1 MPETTQKTED
11 PAVKRFRQ
19 YLRIKSVHP
28 TPDYDGC
35 IKFLKGQAEEIGLPF
50 RTIEVHPG
58 RIVCIMTWEGT
69 DPSLPSIV
77 LNSHTDV
84 VPVFEEHWKCDP
96 WDGIKMENGDIY
108 GRGTQDMKSNG
119 CLYLEAIRR
128 LKAQGVKI
136 NRTVYLT
143 FVPDEEIG
151 GELGMAKFVL
161 RDEFK
166 EMNVACAIDEGLANP
181 TDAFT
186 VFYGERAPWWVR
198 VHCPGKP
205 GHGSRFIEDN
215 AAEKFRKV
223 INNFL
228 EFRAQEEKKLKGN
241 ACIKL
246 GEVTTV
252 NLTNVQG
259 GSIQQFN
266 LVPTEL
272 CAGFDIRIT
281 PTVDFKEFEEKIKK
295 WCSDAGDDVF
305 YEFKQKCEIQSLTST
320 SPSDPWWNIFESTCN
335 GMGLTLETEIF
346 PAATDSRFFRE
357 LGIPAFGFSP
367 MNRTPILLHDHN
379 EFLNENVFLKGIDIF
394 CKIIPA
400 LANLELK
407 N

>member
-1 MPETTQKTED
+1 MTESNKQED
-11 PAVKRFRQ
+11 PAVTRFRQ

-28 TPDYDGC
+28 TPDYDGA
-35 IKFLKGQAEEIGLPF
+35 IKFLKDQAKDIGLPF
-50 RTIEVHPG
+50 KTVEVHPE
-58 RIVCIMTWEGT
+58 RIVF
-69 DPSLPSIV
+69 V

-96 WDGIKMENGDIY
+96 WDGVKMENGDIY

-119 CLYLEAIRR
+119 CLYMEAVRR
-128 LKAQGVKI
+128 MKAKGIQPL
-136 NRTVYLT
+136 RTIYLT

-151 GELGMAKFVL
+151 GTLGMMKFVKTE
-161 RDEFK
+161 EFK
-166 EMNVACAIDEGLANP
+166 KMNVACAIDEGLANP
-181 TDAFT
+181 TNAFT

-223 INNFL
+223 INSFL

-246 GEVTTV
+246 GEVTTI

-259 GSIQQFN
+259 GSLTQFN
-266 LVPTEL
+266 LVPTEF

-281 PTVDFKEFEEKIKK
+281 PTVDFKEFEDKIKK
-295 WCSDAGDDVF
+295 WCAEAGDDVK

-320 SPSDPWWNIFESTCN
+320 DSSDPWWNCFETTCKQL
-335 GMGLTLETEIF
+335 GMTLEAEIF

-367 MNRTPILLHDHN
+367 MNNTPILLHDHN

-394 CKIIPA
+394 CEIIPA
-400 LANLELK
+400 LANLK
-407 N
+407 GK

>member
-1 MPETTQKTED
+1 MPESNKQED
-11 PAVKRFRQ
+11 PAVTRFRQ

-28 TPDYDGC
+28 TPDYDGV
-35 IKFLKGQAEEIGLPF
+35 IKFLKDQAKDIGLPF
-50 RTIEVHPG
+50 ETVQVHPE
-58 RIVCIMTWEGT
+58 RIVCIMTWEGR
-69 DPSLPSIV
+69 DPSLPSVV

-96 WDGIKMENGDIY
+96 WDGVKMENGDIY

-119 CLYLEAIRR
+119 CLYMEAVRR
-128 LKAQGVKI
+128 MKAKGIQPL
-136 NRTVYLT
+136 RTIYLT

-151 GELGMAKFVL
+151 GALGMMKFVQTE
-161 RDEFK
+161 EFK
-166 EMNVACAIDEGLANP
+166 KMNVACAIDEGLANP
-181 TDAFT
+181 TNAFT

-223 INNFL
+223 INSFL

-259 GSIQQFN
+259 GSLTQFN

-281 PTVDFKEFEEKIKK
+281 PTVDFKEFEDKIKK
-295 WCSDAGDDVF
+295 WCADAGDDVK

-320 SPSDPWWNIFESTCN
+320 DPSDPWWNCFETTCKQL
-335 GMGLTLETEIF
+335 GMTLEAEIF

-367 MNRTPILLHDHN
+367 MNNTPILLHDHN
-379 EFLNENVFLKGIDIF
+379 EFLNENIFIKGIDIF
-394 CKIIPA
+394 CEIIPA
-400 LANLELK
+400 LANLK
-407 N
+407 GK